1 MELIGGLI
9 RIYVLYYPLR
19 CVLLVLRDIYNT
31 LDRSL
36 YATVIGILDKAVS
49 IPVVGGVMYLL
60 LGGSGLIASFP
71 VSMILILCFIAAV
84 NYRIVRKSGGRYSP
98 ILLLDEEY
106 PLKAVSGY
114 SVKNMEN
121 AADIGQW
128 IGKSLADS
136 SLAPRIC
143 DKICLAAEEMGIYII
158 DRCGAGTAV
167 DFLISTD
174 GNDHILT
181 CRSSGEPFFPINRGE
196 GEMSPNE
203 LILTGLF
210 NIRHEYIYGL
220 NSTSLTRGA
229 QKR

>member
-1 MELIGGLI
+1 
-9 RIYVLYYPLR
+9 
-19 CVLLVLRDIYNT
+19 
-31 LDRSL
+31 
-36 YATVIGILDKAVS
+36 
-49 IPVVGGVMYLL
+49 
-60 LGGSGLIASFP
+60 
-71 VSMILILCFIAAV
+71 
-84 NYRIVRKSGGRYSP
+84 
-98 ILLLDEEY
+98 
-106 PLKAVSGY
+106 
-114 SVKNMEN
+114 MEN

-136 SLAPRIC
+136 SLDPRIC

-196 GEMSPNE
+196 GELSPNE

-210 NIRHEYIYGL
+210 KIRHEYIYGL
-220 NSTSLTRGA
+220 NSTSLTIGA